1 MNIIYIYMVCQ
12 GLAKSREHMT
22 YEEAS
27 VCLGATKT
35 GSAHFAN
42 INPLNAAIQ
51 FKFQAFKTHLH
62 HPKMEMVTGNSIIR
76 YITIME

>member
-1 MNIIYIYMVCQ
+1 MVCQ

-35 GSAHFAN
+35 GSAHFCKYQSIERCN
-42 INPLNAAIQ
+42 TIQ
-51 FKFQAFKTHLH
+51 VSSLQSPFTQ
-62 HPKMEMVTGNSIIR
+62 PKMEMVTGNSIIR